1 MHAFVPRNPVRRVAT
16 GGGSEAAPAMRRTRH
31 GKEYEMLRSTLIA
44 ALATPLIMQGAVA
57 QEAEDEAGQD
67 TGEVIVAE
75 QEGSEVRGDWVLG
88 SRVYTPDGVTIG
100 SIEDLIIDQEDGSVN
115 AAVISVGGFL
125 GFGAKQIAVDWSEL
139 QLDYD
144 GNEVTL
150 GITREEAEE
159 APEYAFRPQEE
170 PPAPEMDTGTGT
182 GTVGTGTG
190 GTGMGVPN

>member
-1 MHAFVPRNPVRRVAT
+1 MRSFPANQVRRVAS
-16 GGGSEAAPAMRRTRH
+16 GGGSKDCARDGPCQTRK
-31 GKEYEMLRSTLIA
+31 GYEMLRSTMIA
-44 ALATPLIMQGAVA
+44 ALATPLIMQGALA
-57 QEAEDEAGQD
+57 QEAEDDAGQD
-67 TGEVIVAE
+67 TSEVIVAE

-100 SIEDLIIDQEDGSVN
+100 SIEDLIIDEEDGSVN

-139 QLDYD
+139 EMDYD